1 MRLALVTPRF
11 WPLADDAAT
20 HTLRLAEQFQLA
32 GHHVTVVTAA
42 WQCSWPREVQVREI
56 PVVRLKGAP
65 RGGWSTLR
73 YMFSL
78 TQWLKHQRGLLDAV
92 LVTTLRY
99 EAYAALATLAGS
111 NVRVILQSDLAG
123 PAGDVAWQRTASFGG
138 RVARRCR
145 TAPRIVAT
153 SPLVAAELTAAGY
166 DPARLTVIPHGV
178 PLPPPQSACQREHS
192 REALAG
198 VNHDLA
204 TRNEDPVA
212 VAIGRLVP
220 AAGFAYLVKAWK
232 LVSTRFPA
240 ARLWIIGDGP
250 ERDRLYQLT
259 GDLDLRQRAFLP
271 GVFSDYRELF
281 EASDMFVEPAI
292 AEGPTLP
299 LAEALASGLAVVA
312 TDLPGHR
319 TWIEPDKNGLLVPI
333 GDSKALAAAL
343 VHLLGQPARRID
355 FGSAARE
362 QIRQSH
368 SLEACARRYLE
379 VLSE

>member
-11 WPLADDAAT
+11 WPLADDATT
-20 HTLRLAEQFQLA
+20 HQLRLAEQFQLA
-32 GHHVTVVTAA
+32 GHRVTIVTAA
-42 WQCSWPREVQVREI
+42 WQSGWPREVQVREI

-78 TQWLKHQRGLLDAV
+78 TRWLKQHRDQLDAV
-92 LVTTLRY
+92 LVTELRY
-99 EAYAALATLAGS
+99 EAYATLATLAGS
-111 NVRVILQSDLAG
+111 SVRVVLQSDLAG
-123 PAGDVAWQRTASFGG
+123 PAGDAAWQRTAAFGG
-138 RVARRCR
+138 RIARGCR
-145 TAPRIVAT
+145 EAPRIVAT
-153 SPLVAAELTAAGY
+153 SPLVAAELAAAGY
-166 DPARLTVIPHGV
+166 DPARLAIIPHGV
-178 PLPPPQSACQREHS
+178 PLPPPQSACQREQS

-198 VNHDLA
+198 ANHDLA

-212 VAIGRLVP
+212 LAIGRLVP
-220 AAGFAYLVKAWK
+220 EAGLAYLVKAWK
-232 LVSTRFPA
+232 HVSSRFPA

-271 GVFSDYRELF
+271 GIFSDYRELV
-281 EASDMFVEPAI
+281 EAADIFVAPALT
-292 AEGPTLP
+292 EGPTLP

-312 TDLPGHR
+312 TGLPSHR
-319 TWIEPDKNGLLVPI
+319 TWIEPDKNGLLVLP
-333 GDSKALAAAL
+333 GDAKALAAAL
-343 VHLLGQPARRID
+343 VDLLEHPARRIE

-362 QIRQSH
+362 RIRRSN
-368 SLEACARRYLE
+368 SLEACARQYLD

>member
-11 WPLADDAAT
+11 WPLANDAAT
-20 HTLRLAEQFQLA
+20 HLLRLAEQFQLA
-32 GHHVTVVTAA
+32 GHRVTVVTAA
-42 WQCSWPREVQVREI
+42 WHSGWPREVQVREI

-73 YMFSL
+73 YMFGL
-78 TQWLKHQRGLLDAV
+78 TQWLKQHRDQLDAV
-92 LVTTLRY
+92 LVTALRY
-99 EAYAALATLAGS
+99 EAYATLATLAGS
-111 NVRVILQSDLAG
+111 TVRVVLQSDLAG
-123 PAGDVAWQRTASFGG
+123 AAGDAAWQRTASFGG
-138 RVARRCR
+138 RIARRCR
-145 TAPRIVAT
+145 EAPRIVAT

-166 DPARLTVIPHGV
+166 DPACLTIIPHGV
-178 PLPPPQSACQREHS
+178 PLPLPQSACQREHS

-212 VAIGRLVP
+212 IAIGRLVP
-220 AAGFAYLVKAWK
+220 EAGFAYLVKAWK
-232 LVSTRFPA
+232 HVSSRFPA

-281 EASDMFVEPAI
+281 EASDIFVEPAI
-292 AEGPTLP
+292 AEGPTLA

-319 TWIEPDKNGLLVPI
+319 TWIEPDKNGLLVPL

-343 VHLLGQPARRID
+343 VNLLEQPARRID

-362 QIRQSH
+362 RIRQSN
-368 SLEACARRYLE
+368 SLETCARQYLE
-379 VLSE
+379 ALVR